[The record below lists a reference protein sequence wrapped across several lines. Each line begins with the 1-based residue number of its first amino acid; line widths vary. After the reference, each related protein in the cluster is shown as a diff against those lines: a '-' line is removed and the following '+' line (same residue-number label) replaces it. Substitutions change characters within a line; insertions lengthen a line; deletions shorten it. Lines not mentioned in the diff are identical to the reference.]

1 MMLVSICPV
10 TQPVDEH
17 HERHNMRGT
26 TVKRLRKT
34 ARIACNGDVE
44 VYRKLYKDLVRLWKE
59 ALRDGTIAK
68 RDKGIRR

>member
-1 MMLVSICPV
+1 
-10 TQPVDEH
+10 
-17 HERHNMRGT
+17 MRGT